1 VRKLGDMVTNES
13 HSHEKSIPPSR
24 VLVGAEEC
32 IRIVFPTQSRPH
44 KRTFLEWK
52 ARRLIPFYKI
62 GRRIFFDPE
71 EVRTALDRHFRIT
84 DK

>member
-1 VRKLGDMVTNES
+1 MCMAQHNDHARKNDALL
-13 HSHEKSIPPSR
+13 SR
-24 VLVGAEEC
+24 GLVGAEEC

-62 GRRIFFDPE
+62 GRRVFFDPE
-71 EVRTALDRHFRIT
+71 EVRAALERHFRIT